1 LRARMARLSLC
12 SPPLP
17 IPRSADLQPF
27 RKRPPHIHKTL
38 SYRVQFYTFFRIF
51 STIRA
56 HPLLVPPVKSP
67 DSHSDD
73 IILQPVCFFFGRSE
87 EHTSELQ
94 SRFDLVCR
102 LLLAQ

>member
-1 LRARMARLSLC
+1 DLIPADKFIKSLAAGPDGTLRT
-12 SPPLP
+12 
-17 IPRSADLQPF
+17 LQPF

-73 IILQPVCFFFGRSE
+73 IILQPVCFFFGYICE
-87 EHTSELQ
+87 TTAELQ